1 MSNVLNNLELYW
13 VKLDPASPV
22 DPFSSGKL
30 IWEVQMRTADKAVAS
45 SWKKMGLSPKAQE
58 EGETTVYI
66 CNVKKLAK
74 SAAGKALSP
83 PRVVDAKLQPVDP
96 NLIGNGSIG
105 NIQLSPREWSMG
117 GKTGVVFDLMA
128 VQVTKL
134 IEYTG
139 SSLAFDVVDLGP
151 ASDAS
156 QDDDFTLED
165 DDF

>member
-1 MSNVLNNLELYW
+1 
-13 VKLDPASPV
+13 
-22 DPFSSGKL
+22 
-30 IWEVQMRTADKAVAS
+30 
-45 SWKKMGLSPKAQE
+45 
-58 EGETTVYI
+58 
-66 CNVKKLAK
+66 
-74 SAAGKALSP
+74 
-83 PRVVDAKLQPVDP
+83 
-96 NLIGNGSIG
+96 
-105 NIQLSPREWSMG
+105 MG